1 MAMPILNALYRDIAM
16 DWEGA
21 SSGPLEGAGFSDV
34 PFLIHHLISARI
46 DGSTAN
52 GASSAMNHTLC
63 NEPSLSDVPLLGC
76 CARRRRVYNA
86 HQRKQTQ
93 MQYRDV
99 LNRQ

>member
-1 MAMPILNALYRDIAM
+1 MLLLYISHAL
-16 DWEGA
+16 
-21 SSGPLEGAGFSDV
+21 PTQSDV
-34 PFLIHHLISARI
+34 PFLIHHHISARI

-76 CARRRRVYNA
+76 RARCRRVYNA
-86 HQRKQTQ
+86 HRRKQTQ
-93 MQYRDV
+93 MQFRDV